1 LFGATS
7 GIIGCKISCFHP
19 AIFKNKY
26 KFLVKHSAYQN
37 NDINEFESILKKNS
51 TMMNDTFIREH
62 IEDLLRNIRTQVL
75 IKLIKPYTKIHI
87 PFIAKELNI
96 DETEV
101 ENLLVAC
108 ILDK

>member
-1 LFGATS
+1 M
-7 GIIGCKISCFHP
+7 
-19 AIFKNKY
+19 
-26 KFLVKHSAYQN
+26 
-37 NDINEFESILKKNS
+37 E
-51 TMMNDTFIREH
+51 DTFIREH
-62 IEDLLRNIRTQVL
+62 IEGMTFLNSIHFYSLEFKLINIGFVYKDLLRNVRTQVL

-96 DETEV
+96 DATEV